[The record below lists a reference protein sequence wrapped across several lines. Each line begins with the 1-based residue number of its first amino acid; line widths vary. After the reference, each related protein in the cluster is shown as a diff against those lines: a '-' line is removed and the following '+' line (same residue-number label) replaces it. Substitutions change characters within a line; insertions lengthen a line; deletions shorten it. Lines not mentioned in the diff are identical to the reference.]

1 MWMWIAVKYGTW
13 NVAQPASGAVHVLLQ
28 AGYSP
33 LTAMVLAGRGLDSP
47 EKAKKYLDC
56 DGPLPDP
63 FLMTDMAA
71 AKARIA
77 LALERGEAM
86 AVFGDYD
93 VDGVTATCLLTD
105 FLRKRGADCR
115 TYIPGRMG
123 EGYGLNP
130 AAVRLLAGQGVT
142 LIVTVDC
149 GITAVEEAALCRELG
164 VDLIVTDHHECKDRL
179 PQAVAVVDPHRK
191 GDGYPHR
198 DLSGVGV
205 AFKLAAALAGDQET
219 VLREYADLV
228 CLGTVADVMPLRGEN
243 RTFVT
248 RGLASL
254 RQTRRPGLKSLMA
267 QSGCTPESLSAGSIG
282 FVLAPRINAAGRMGE
297 IELAMDLFFTEDPQ
311 RGEAVASRLCSLN
324 KQRQDIE
331 LEIHQQV
338 EEMLAGQDAPP
349 LSCPTPTGTRGLWA
363 LWPPALQRSSAVPPS
378 SSVWR
383 GIGERPAPVPTAAST
398 CLPP

>member
-47 EKAKKYLDC
+47 EKARKYLDC

-191 GDGYPHR
+191 DDGYPHR

-219 VLREYADLV
+219 VCGNMPTWYAW
-228 CLGTVADVMPLRGEN
+228 
-243 RTFVT
+243 
-248 RGLASL
+248 
-254 RQTRRPGLKSLMA
+254 
-267 QSGCTPESLSAGSIG
+267 
-282 FVLAPRINAAGRMGE
+282 GRWQM
-297 IELAMDLFFTEDPQ
+297 
-311 RGEAVASRLCSLN
+311 
-324 KQRQDIE
+324 
-331 LEIHQQV
+331 
-338 EEMLAGQDAPP
+338 
-349 LSCPTPTGTRGLWA
+349 
-363 LWPPALQRSSAVPPS
+363 
-378 SSVWR
+378 
-383 GIGERPAPVPTAAST
+383 
-398 CLPP
+398 

>member
-1 MWMWIAVKYGTW
+1 MWPNRHLGRYMCCSRPVI
-13 NVAQPASGAVHVLLQ
+13 
-28 AGYSP
+28 P

-228 CLGTVADVMPLRGEN
+228 CLGTVADVMPFGGEPYVCDPGPGVPAADPPARFEKSHGPIRVHTGESERRFHRLCFGAPHQCRRADGGN
-243 RTFVT
+243 RTGYGPVFH
-248 RGLASL
+248 
-254 RQTRRPGLKSLMA
+254 RRP
-267 QSGCTPESLSAGSIG
+267 PAGRG
-282 FVLAPRINAAGRMGE
+282 GGQPPVQPQQAAAG
-297 IELAMDLFFTEDPQ
+297 
-311 RGEAVASRLCSLN
+311 
-324 KQRQDIE
+324 
-331 LEIHQQV
+331 H
-338 EEMLAGQDAPP
+338 
-349 LSCPTPTGTRGLWA
+349 
-363 LWPPALQRSSAVPPS
+363 
-378 SSVWR
+378 
-383 GIGERPAPVPTAAST
+383 
-398 CLPP
+398 

>member
-164 VDLIVTDHHECKDRL
+164 I
-179 PQAVAVVDPHRK
+179 
-191 GDGYPHR
+191 
-198 DLSGVGV
+198 
-205 AFKLAAALAGDQET
+205 
-219 VLREYADLV
+219 DLV
-228 CLGTVADVMPLRGEN
+228 ITD
-243 RTFVT
+243 
-248 RGLASL
+248 
-254 RQTRRPGLKSLMA
+254 
-267 QSGCTPESLSAGSIG
+267 QSP
-282 FVLAPRINAAGRMGE
+282 
-297 IELAMDLFFTEDPQ
+297 
-311 RGEAVASRLCSLN
+311 
-324 KQRQDIE
+324 
-331 LEIHQQV
+331 
-338 EEMLAGQDAPP
+338 
-349 LSCPTPTGTRGLWA
+349 
-363 LWPPALQRSSAVPPS
+363 
-378 SSVWR
+378 
-383 GIGERPAPVPTAAST
+383 
-398 CLPP
+398 